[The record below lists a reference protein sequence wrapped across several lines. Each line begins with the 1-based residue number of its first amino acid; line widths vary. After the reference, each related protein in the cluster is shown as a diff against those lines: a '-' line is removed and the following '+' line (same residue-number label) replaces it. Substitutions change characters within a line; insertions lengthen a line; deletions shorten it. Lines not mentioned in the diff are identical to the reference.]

1 MMCLLLPL
9 FREHGSN
16 IWFDPDGIYSF
27 ENIILGSDVSLGLC
41 PTLMAALSIIRIG
54 NKVMFGPYVTIIGG
68 GHNTAEIGRFMFDVK
83 EKRLGDDRGV
93 IIEDDVWVG
102 TRAVIL
108 RGVIVIVGR
117 GAVVAAGSVVT
128 KSVPPYA
135 VVAGCP
141 ARVIKYRWDIDTI
154 VRHEEILYE
163 FGDRMT
169 IEKLNSSRHTVCEA
183 KCD

>member
-1 MMCLLLPL
+1 
-9 FREHGSN
+9 
-16 IWFDPDGIYSF
+16 
-27 ENIILGSDVSLGLC
+27 
-41 PTLMAALSIIRIG
+41 
-54 NKVMFGPYVTIIGG
+54 
-68 GHNTAEIGRFMFDVK
+68 
-83 EKRLGDDRGV
+83 
-93 IIEDDVWVG
+93 
-102 TRAVIL
+102 
-108 RGVIVIVGR
+108 
-117 GAVVAAGSVVT
+117 VVT